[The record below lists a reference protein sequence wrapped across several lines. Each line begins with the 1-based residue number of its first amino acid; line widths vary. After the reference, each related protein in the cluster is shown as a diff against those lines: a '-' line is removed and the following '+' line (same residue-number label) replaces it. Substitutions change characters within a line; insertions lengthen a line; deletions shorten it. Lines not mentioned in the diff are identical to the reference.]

1 MDGKTTHKR
10 LIALIESQKKANELL
25 PLEEIVEETEGRM
38 NDIVLLRKI
47 ALARYGSPLQKLFYG
62 MAVRFHPEAS
72 DLGAIAKSQYQA
84 MKDLS
89 QMAHMLYNKLEE
101 AYHRIIEVRD
111 KKLKTP
117 VEIYERLRGLRQRMD
132 ELMPEF
138 DKVKNELDATSAED
152 EPAEYARKEMER
164 VRLQREISEIMA
176 EYEVKNTAVS
186 MMSDG
191 NTELGDLENY
201 ALNSLVLVGKL
212 CAFLDENTD
221 RLGAYSSN
229 VVVFE
234 KAGTLLNHTLE
245 LVEKI
250 TNDNRDVM
258 QSIHKKM
265 MNLPRDY
272 HPEDMLS
279 LTMSKYPKLK

>member
-1 MDGKTTHKR
+1 MDNKTTHKR
-10 LIALIESQKKANELL
+10 LLALLESQKRGNELL
-25 PLEEIVEETEGRM
+25 PLEEIVEKTEGRM

-47 ALARYGSPLQKLFYG
+47 ALARYGSPWQRFFYG
-62 MAVRFHPEAS
+62 LAVHLHPEAS
-72 DLGAIAKSQYQA
+72 DIGAIAKSQYQA

-117 VEIYERLRGLRQRMD
+117 VEIYERLRSLRQRMD

-138 DKVKNELDATSAED
+138 DKVKNELDATSAEENPED
-152 EPAEYARKEMER
+152 YARKDMER
-164 VRLQREISEIMA
+164 VKIQREISEIMA

-191 NTELGDLENY
+191 SNEMGDLENY

-265 MNLPRDY
+265 MSLPRDY
-272 HPEDMLS
+272 RPEDMLS
-279 LTMSKYPKLK
+279 LTRNSYPKLK

>member
-1 MDGKTTHKR
+1 MDNKTTHKR
-10 LIALIESQKKANELL
+10 LLALIESQKRGNELL
-25 PLEEIVEETEGRM
+25 PLEEIVEKTEGRM

-47 ALARYGSPLQKLFYG
+47 ALARYGSPWQRFFYG
-62 MAVRFHPEAS
+62 LAVHLHPEAS
-72 DLGAIAKSQYQA
+72 DIGAIAKSQYQA

-117 VEIYERLRGLRQRMD
+117 VEIYERLRSLRQRMD

-138 DKVKNELDATSAED
+138 DKVKNELDATSAEENPED
-152 EPAEYARKEMER
+152 YARKDMER
-164 VRLQREISEIMA
+164 VKIQREISEIMA

-191 NTELGDLENY
+191 SNEMGDLENY

-265 MNLPRDY
+265 MSLPRDY
-272 HPEDMLS
+272 RPEDMLS
-279 LTMSKYPKLK
+279 LTRNSYPKLK